1 MADKSIVD
9 LTQATQIT
17 NDDLFVLQQ
26 GSEAKKLKGE
36 TLLDFVTLSV
46 ISVSVTTLPAGS
58 QATASYSKS
67 TGVLSLGIPQ
77 GDKGATGDPGPKGE
91 TGATGDPGPKGET
104 GATGDTGPTGPAN
117 VLSIG
122 TVSSGDTAAATITGT
137 APEQVLNL
145 VLPKGDKGNP
155 GSPGSKG
162 DTGDDGNGIA
172 SITLKSGTHA
182 AGTTD
187 TYTITM
193 TDGTTFDFSVYN
205 GADGQGAG
213 DMLKSVYDP
222 NNKAQDVFQYVD
234 DAVANVEVSGKLDKP
249 ANDATATAGQLLT
262 KTADG
267 QEWQD
272 PEKGVFIATLG
283 NGQNGLVSDKTF
295 AEIQAAYDAGKVCFL
310 LVEGS
315 LFPLLCVEDAKAIF
329 SRFIYTGTNDMFTVT
344 VKNGNSATIAAV
356 SYQERIQASG
366 LLKGDVNGVSSATA
380 GTDYVAPDGD
390 SSNLT
395 AAFTTATTRANVV
408 TGEKLSVLFG
418 KIAKWFADL
427 DSLAFKSTVAK
438 TDLASDVQT
447 SLGKADTAL
456 QSAPVTSV
464 DGKTGVVTLSGTYQ
478 EKITAGGLLK
488 GTVSGV
494 KAATAGTDYTTP
506 ANVRTI
512 LNRTNNVNV
521 ANTSY
526 TTYMARGE
534 ALFSAETT
542 PTVNGC
548 IAWQY
553 G

>member
-104 GATGDTGPTGPAN
+104 GATGATGPTGPAN
-117 VLSIG
+117 TLGIG
-122 TVSSGDTAAATITGT
+122 TVTSGTKASATITGT
-137 APEQVLNL
+137 APNQTLNL
-145 VLPKGDKGNP
+145 VLEKGDKGNP
-155 GSPGSKG
+155 GADAPTISDITIRQS
-162 DTGDDGNGIA
+162 DYHMIVTLSDGTSYDAGYCRGQA
-172 SITLKSGTHA
+172 G
-182 AGTTD
+182 AGT
-187 TYTITM
+187 
-193 TDGTTFDFSVYN
+193 
-205 GADGQGAG
+205 G
-213 DMLKSVYDP
+213 DMLASVYDP
-222 NNKAQDVFQYVD
+222 QGKNTDIFKYIADEIAKIPTPDVSAQIKAHNESATAHQDIR
-234 DAVANVEVSGKLDKP
+234 DAIPTKTSQITNDSGYLTQHQDISGKLDK
-249 ANDATATAGQLLT
+249 TG
-262 KTADG
+262 DG
-267 QEWQD
+267 
-272 PEKGVFIATLG
+272 
-283 NGQNGLVSDKTF
+283 
-295 AEIQAAYDAGKVCFL
+295 
-310 LVEGS
+310 
-315 LFPLLCVEDAKAIF
+315 
-329 SRFIYTGTNDMFTVT
+329 
-344 VKNGNSATIAAV
+344 
-356 SYQERIQASG
+356 
-366 LLKGDVNGVSSATA
+366 
-380 GTDYVAPDGD
+380 
-390 SSNLT
+390 SNVT
-395 AAFTTATTRANVV
+395 AAFTQASSRSNIA

-418 KIAKWFADL
+418 KVKKWFADL
-427 DSLAFKSTVAK
+427 GSLAFKSTVSK

-478 EKITAGGLLK
+478 EKITASGLLK